1 MNSKKRILCAVIA
14 AFLIFSPCAQ
24 MAEAV
29 QSATTDKETLT
40 ATSSDNNSSYYYYQ
54 QKYAD
59 KPFCNQQISLDGGQ
73 FSSAENVQVADYEG
87 EKNVAMTG
95 ETGSVTYTFSVRE
108 EGLFMRQKRH
118 WTGCKK
124 KAFVRD

>member
-108 EGLFMRQKRH
+108 EGLYAVNLKYTPH
-118 WTGCKK
+118 
-124 KAFVRD
+124 VE